1 MPTHYAG
8 SSEEV
13 RALNTWIKFTRAE
26 ESVNA
31 RIWRRGTIEDLTP
44 TQFAVLEALHHLGP
58 MCQRAIGDK
67 ILKSSG
73 NITLVIDNLNKRGFV
88 RRDQDPDDRRMEI
101 VSLTPTGEAV
111 IARIMPQH
119 VAAIVDEMNVL
130 TPEEQETFA
139 GLCVRL
145 GKHQTRGEDNPD

>member
-8 SSEEV
+8 TAAEV

-26 ESVNA
+26 ESVNS
-31 RIWRRGTIEDLTP
+31 RLGRRGTIEDLTT
-44 TQFAVLEALHHLGP
+44 TQFAVMETLYHLGP
-58 MCQRAIGDK
+58 MCQRAIGGK

-73 NITLVIDNLNKRGFV
+73 NITLVIDNLYKRGLV

-101 VSLTPTGEAV
+101 VSLTPAGEEV
-111 IARIMPQH
+111 IARIMPGH
-119 VAAIVDEMNVL
+119 VAAIVEEMSVL
-130 TPEEQETFA
+130 TAEEQEIFA

-145 GKHQTRGEDNPD
+145 GKQLARGEATSS